1 MRMMLLGLAV
11 SAGAVALAPAP
22 AAAQSWAGQGFA
34 ISSGSSTGG
43 FVRPQGCSESGPCTG
58 GGTDRRRHRRGD
70 DGVIGTWVESG
81 QWARYNN
88 RSFESDSYNDWWHD
102 QPWRAYPRWMTKNE
116 NCDRMWYS
124 GNVLR
129 C

>member
-1 MRMMLLGLAV
+1 MRMMLLGLAA
-11 SAGAVALAPAP
+11 SAGAMALAPAP
-22 AAAQSWAGQGFA
+22 ATAQSWAGQGFA
-34 ISSGSSTGG
+34 ISSGSQSTGTTSPSSCRDSG
-43 FVRPQGCSESGPCTG
+43 GCFGS
-58 GGTDRRRHRRGD
+58 DRRRHRRD

-102 QPWRAYPRWMTKNE
+102 QPWRAYPRWMSKNE

>member
-1 MRMMLLGLAV
+1 MRIMLLGLAA
-11 SAGAVALAPAP
+11 SAGALALAPAP
-22 AAAQSWAGQGFA
+22 AAAQGWAGQGFA
-34 ISSGSSTGG
+34 ISSGSQTSAFTGSE
-43 FVRPQGCSESGPCTG
+43 RCSDGTRCG
-58 GGTDRRRHRRGD
+58 GDRRRHRRD

-88 RSFESDSYNDWWHD
+88 PSFESDSYNDWWHD